1 MLVGKG
7 LYLGSVST
15 LNGLVLVPFY
25 VSVVPVLS
33 LVFMRELWI
42 WSRNAMRFDSIRAIL
57 HRITAYSRLRIC
69 CILVRGERNICRL
82 FFRVIP
88 LIFVAL
94 IGDYEAENY
103 ARSRV

>member
-42 WSRNAMRFDSIRAIL
+42 WSRNAMRFEQFYTESRPIL
-57 HRITAYSRLRIC
+57 GFAYAAFWYVANVIFAGC
-69 CILVRGERNICRL
+69 
-82 FFRVIP
+82 FF
-88 LIFVAL
+88 AL
-94 IGDYEAENY
+94 Y
-103 ARSRV
+103 R

>member
-1 MLVGKG
+1 VSIMLVGKG

-42 WSRNAMRFDSIRAIL
+42 WSRNAMRFDSSNSTPNHGLFSASHML
-57 HRITAYSRLRIC
+57 HFGAWRT
-69 CILVRGERNICRL
+69 
-82 FFRVIP
+82 
-88 LIFVAL
+88 
-94 IGDYEAENY
+94 
-103 ARSRV
+103 